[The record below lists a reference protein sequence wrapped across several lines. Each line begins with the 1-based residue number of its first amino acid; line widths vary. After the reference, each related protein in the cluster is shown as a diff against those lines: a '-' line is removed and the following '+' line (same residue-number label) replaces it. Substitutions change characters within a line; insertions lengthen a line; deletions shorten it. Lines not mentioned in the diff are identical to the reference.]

1 MSTERLLSGS
11 ETLPGEETHGDY
23 SGRWMHKGVFL
34 DLILNANCMLNGWS
48 NIPSLQDILGDEA
61 VGART

>member
-1 MSTERLLSGS
+1 MEFIL
-11 ETLPGEETHGDY
+11 GD
-23 SGRWMHKGVFL
+23 GCTRGVFL